1 MQQQQHLMQMQPMMT
16 AYYPNNVTT
25 DHIQQFLDENKSLIL
40 KIVESQNS
48 GKLSECAES
57 QAKLQR
63 NLMYLAAIADSQ
75 PQAPSLHSQ
84 LASGGMMQEGT
95 HYLNQQQEQ
104 QLTTQSLMAAARS
117 SSMLYGQ
124 QQQPLSA
131 LQQQQQAAYHSQQL
145 GMSSSG
151 GGSSGGLHMLQSE
164 NTHNAASSLGVGGF
178 PNFGRS
184 LGSGNK
190 QEMGSSMSDQGRGGG
205 SSGHGG
211 DGGENLYLKSAED
224 GN

>member
-1 MQQQQHLMQMQPMMT
+1 MQQHLMQMQPMMA

-75 PQAPSLHSQ
+75 PQPPNMHSQ
-84 LASGGMMQEGT
+84 LASGGMMQAGQ
-95 HYLNQQQEQ
+95 HYLQQQQAQ
-104 QLTTQSLMAAARS
+104 QLTTQSLMTAARS
-117 SSMLYGQ
+117 SSSSMIYGQ
-124 QQQPLSA
+124 QQQQSLSA
-131 LQQQQQAAYHSQQL
+131 LQQQQAYHNQL

-151 GGSSGGLHMLQSE
+151 GGSSSGFHMLQND
-164 NTHNAASSLGVGGF
+164 NTHNSNTSLGF
-178 PNFGRS
+178 PDFGRG

-190 QEMGSSMSDQGRGGG
+190 QDIGTSLSDQGRGG
-205 SSGHGG
+205 SSSSH
-211 DGGENLYLKSAED
+211 GGENLYLKAADD

>member
-1 MQQQQHLMQMQPMMT
+1 
-16 AYYPNNVTT
+16 
-25 DHIQQFLDENKSLIL
+25 FLDENKSLIL

-48 GKLSECAES
+48 GKLTECAES

-75 PQAPSLHSQ
+75 PQPPSMHSQ
-84 LASGGMMQEGT
+84 LASGGMMQAGA
-95 HYLNQQQEQ
+95 HYLQQQQAQ

-124 QQQPLSA
+124 QQQQQSLSA
-131 LQQQQQAAYHSQQL
+131 LQQQQAAYHSQQL
-145 GMSSSG
+145 GMSGSG
-151 GGSSGGLHMLQSE
+151 GGSGGGLHMLQSE
-164 NTHNAASSLGVGGF
+164 NTHSAGTSLGGGF
-178 PNFGRS
+178 PDFGRG

-190 QEMGSSMSDQGRGGG
+190 QEMGSSMSDQGRGGS

-211 DGGENLYLKSAED
+211 DGGENLYLKSAQD

>member
-1 MQQQQHLMQMQPMMT
+1 MQQQHLMQMQPMMA

-48 GKLSECAES
+48 GKISECAES

-75 PQAPSLHSQ
+75 PPPPNMHSQ
-84 LASGGMMQEGT
+84 LASGGMMQGGA
-95 HYLNQQQEQ
+95 HYLQQQQAQ
-104 QLTTQSLMAAARS
+104 QLTTQSLMATTRSS

-124 QQQPLSA
+124 QQQQLSS
-131 LQQQQQAAYHSQQL
+131 LQQQQAAAYHSQQL

-164 NTHNAASSLGVGGF
+164 NTHSGSTGF
-178 PNFGRS
+178 PDFGRG

-190 QEMGSSMSDQGRGGG
+190 LEMGGSMSDQGRGGS

-211 DGGENLYLKSAED
+211 DGGENLYLKSSED

>member
-1 MQQQQHLMQMQPMMT
+1 MQQQHLMQMQHMMA

-75 PQAPSLHSQ
+75 PQPPSMHSQ
-84 LASGGMMQEGT
+84 LASGGMMQAGA
-95 HYLNQQQEQ
+95 HYLQQQQAQ
-104 QLTTQSLMAAARS
+104 QQSFMAAARS

-124 QQQPLSA
+124 QQQQQQPLSA
-131 LQQQQQAAYHSQQL
+131 LQQQQAAYQL
-145 GMSSSG
+145 GMSSSS
-151 GGSSGGLHMLQSE
+151 GGSSGLHMLQSE
-164 NTHNAASSLGVGGF
+164 NTHSASTSLGGF
-178 PNFGRS
+178 HDFGRG

-190 QEMGSSMSDQGRGGG
+190 QEMGSNMSDQGRGGS

-211 DGGENLYLKSAED
+211 DGGESLYLKSSED

>member
-1 MQQQQHLMQMQPMMT
+1 MQQQHLMQMQPIMA
-16 AYYPNNVTT
+16 AYYPTT

-48 GKLSECAES
+48 GKISECAES

-75 PQAPSLHSQ
+75 PQPPSMHSQ
-84 LASGGMMQEGT
+84 LVSGGMMQGGA
-95 HYLNQQQEQ
+95 HYLQQQQEAH
-104 QLTTQSLMAAARS
+104 QLTTQSLMDAARS

-124 QQQPLSA
+124 QQ
-131 LQQQQQAAYHSQQL
+131 QQQQQAAYHSQQL

-151 GGSSGGLHMLQSE
+151 GGTSGGLHMLQSE
-164 NTHNAASSLGVGGF
+164 NTHSASMSLGGGDGGGGF
-178 PNFGRS
+178 PDFGRG

-190 QEMGSSMSDQGRGGG
+190 LEMGSSMSDQGRGG
-205 SSGHGG
+205 SSTGHGC
-211 DGGENLYLKSAED
+211 DGGENLYLKSSED